1 MASWFGAP
9 VFTTGFYWGMCH
21 WCSCRSLVLCVCFVD
36 CFLSFYFYFWPLC
49 CLSFID
55 LRILF
60 APLVS
65 SNSSCTSVSIGEYF
79 TLTFGF
85 VINEIWLC
93 YALKWL
99 VICWHPTL
107 IPLYVLNT
115 GPIRLMHVQLVFAA
129 SKLSMQLRSRSKTG
143 NQDKKYKWI
152 AMYTCRLLFQCAST
166 M

>member
-1 MASWFGAP
+1 MTKRREMMIVSRWP
-9 VFTTGFYWGMCH
+9 VNGIMIRSTWVHNRFLLEYV
-21 WCSCRSLVLCVCFVD
+21 SLVFVSIFSCMCMLCRLLFVL
-36 CFLSFYFYFWPLC
+36 LSFYFYFWPLC

-60 APLVS
+60 VPLVS

-93 YALKWL
+93 YTLKCL

-115 GPIRLMHVQLVFAA
+115 YI
-129 SKLSMQLRSRSKTG
+129 
-143 NQDKKYKWI
+143 
-152 AMYTCRLLFQCAST
+152 
-166 M
+166 